1 MNAKVDVKKIRE
13 AKGLTQKEL
22 ADMCGVTTRTV
33 QNWEN
38 GGTIPDMVQKY
49 FSQLEEQGET
59 VSSSASGSS
68 VSVAAARGSSVN
80 VGKETERLLA
90 LLEHSQKQ
98 IDAHLEM
105 SKAKDAQITSLLS
118 VVERLTTK

>member
-49 FSQLEEQGET
+49 LSQFEEHGENI
-59 VSSSASGSS
+59 SSSASGSS
-68 VSVAAARGSSVN
+68 VSVAADRGSNVN
-80 VGKETERLLA
+80 VGKETERLLS

-118 VVERLTTK
+118 VIERLTTK